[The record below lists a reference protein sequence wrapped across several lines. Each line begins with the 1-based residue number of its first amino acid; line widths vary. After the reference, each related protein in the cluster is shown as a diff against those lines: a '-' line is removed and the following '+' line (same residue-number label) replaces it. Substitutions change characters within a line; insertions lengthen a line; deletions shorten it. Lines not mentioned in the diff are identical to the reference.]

1 MGKECTTPYKEACIQ
16 KKSSILGSECWDYF
30 CGGLLCFFY
39 DVVNSGIDFFSQ
51 ALCCG
56 AEVVCGGVDFVFRL
70 LSGQTEKYLS
80 SVAPLCA
87 PAQFPC
93 QIISLELVAFHRAVV
108 MTVFQLSLW

>member
-1 MGKECTTPYKEACIQ
+1 M
-16 KKSSILGSECWDYF
+16 LGLF

-39 DVVNSGIDFFSQ
+39 DVVNSGIDFFFTSQ

-56 AEVVCGGVDFVFRL
+56 AKVVCGGVDFVFHL
-70 LSGQTEKYLS
+70 LPGQTEKYLS

-93 QIISLELVAFHRAVV
+93 QIISLELVAFH
-108 MTVFQLSLW
+108 